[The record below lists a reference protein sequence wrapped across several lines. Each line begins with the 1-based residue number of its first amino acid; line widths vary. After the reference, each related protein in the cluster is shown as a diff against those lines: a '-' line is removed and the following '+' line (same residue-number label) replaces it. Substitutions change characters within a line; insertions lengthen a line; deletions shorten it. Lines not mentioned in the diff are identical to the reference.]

1 MHSLQLKLNQWAIL
15 KTGSP
20 LEQQTDRRSFPW
32 SLFFYTVTPMSLQ
45 QQDEASKTSSS
56 YLLDRELVVGTFTK
70 LAAPRSHLINW
81 YKKCHK
87 IRLLCICPLQQVINN
102 YLQVTNS
109 HLHLIGC
116 LRGTTIHNLY
126 PL

>member
-32 SLFFYTVTPMSLQ
+32 SLFFYTVAHMSLQ

-70 LAAPRSHLINW
+70 LTAPRSHLIN
-81 YKKCHK
+81 
-87 IRLLCICPLQQVINN
+87 
-102 YLQVTNS
+102 
-109 HLHLIGC
+109 
-116 LRGTTIHNLY
+116 
-126 PL
+126 